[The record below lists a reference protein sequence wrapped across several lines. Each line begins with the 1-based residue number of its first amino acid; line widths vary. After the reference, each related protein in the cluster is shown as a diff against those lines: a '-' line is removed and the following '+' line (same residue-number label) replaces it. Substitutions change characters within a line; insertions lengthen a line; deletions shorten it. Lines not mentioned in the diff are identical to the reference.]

1 MNVGR
6 ILLLRQ
12 QTAAAAAAAAT
23 HSMTMVGRQTSTN
36 ATTVMR
42 ITASAIGR
50 RFLGA
55 QAKPSVN
62 NSSSIAVAQVTD
74 AATACRYENL
84 VQETMKRMI
93 RNKDAAAQGED
104 IKSISPE
111 EIEVRFNYYKKV
123 FEEAE
128 LCLSDL
134 RETLFEADDEQ
145 YREESNCAEGA
156 VDNAFTAYVDL
167 LEDLRRSSDEQLHAY
182 NEIRNTNACNLK
194 RLRKELDSIIEV
206 AENRNLAAS

>member
-1 MNVGR
+1 MNIGR

-12 QTAAAAAAAAT
+12 QVAATAAAVAT
-23 HSMTMVGRQTSTN
+23 RTTARH
-36 ATTVMR
+36 ATTVVMR
-42 ITASAIGR
+42 ATPSGIGR

-55 QAKPSVN
+55 QAKPIVN

-74 AATACRYENL
+74 AATACKYENL
-84 VQETMKRMI
+84 VQETMKKMI
-93 RNKDAAAQGED
+93 HNKDATAQGED
-104 IKSISPE
+104 IIKSISPE
-111 EIEVRFNYYKKV
+111 EIEVRFNDYKKV

-134 RETLFEADDEQ
+134 RETLFEADDKQ

-167 LEDLRRSSDEQLHAY
+167 LEDLRRSTDEQLHSY
-182 NEIRNTNACNLK
+182 SEIRNTNAGNLK